1 MKDNF
6 VAASKEIIV
15 IFRYDD
21 FSSNSPDVV
30 DNALIHAF
38 AQQGVSCTFGVV
50 PFVTAGDY
58 RDSNP
63 CEEIALTEAKV
74 QILKKAMANSAVD
87 IALHGC
93 NHRTNYKQPPHS
105 EFYGL
110 DYEVQLVKIRRG
122 KEFMEG
128 KFGAPVT
135 TFIPPW
141 NSYDRNTL
149 KALDK
154 AGIDCISAN
163 RYGLAEKPLQLKY
176 APIVAETSDLKRA
189 INSARKMNEAP
200 LIVVLIHP
208 YDFTESG
215 DSRAKIS
222 CIEFGNLLL
231 WLSSQQDIKICS
243 ISQLL
248 SQRVSLGGDRFIANR
263 PSLLENILPPFI
275 AKTNDTP
282 FYMSVKNA
290 NKMKTIKILNA
301 AIFFILIGVTAT
313 ILGYWGSRIVFNY
326 SEILS
331 SVMSYATVAA
341 LIAHSVRIYRKRA
354 LYFKGALLFV
364 TLLGFLL
371 GYLLNLSF
379 S

>member
-1 MKDNF
+1 MRNNF
-6 VAASKEIIV
+6 VTETKKIIV
-15 IFRYDD
+15 VFRYDD

-58 RDSNP
+58 RNSNH
-63 CEEIALTEAKV
+63 CEEIALTETKI
-74 QILKKAMANSAVD
+74 QILKKATANSAVD

-110 DYEVQLVKIRRG
+110 DYEAQLAKIRRG
-122 KEFMEG
+122 KKFLEG
-128 KFGAPVT
+128 KFGT
-135 TFIPPW
+135 HINTFIPPW
-141 NSYDRNTL
+141 NSYDHNTL
-149 KALDK
+149 KALDE

-163 RYGLAEKPLQLKY
+163 RYGLADKSLRLKY
-176 APIVAETSDLKRA
+176 APIVAEISDLKRA
-189 INSARKMNEAP
+189 INTARGLNEAP
-200 LIVVLIHP
+200 LIVVLMHP

-222 CIEFGNLLL
+222 CVEFGNLLL
-231 WLSSQQDIKICS
+231 WLSSQQDIKVCS

-248 SQRVSLGGDRFIANR
+248 SQRVSLGDDRFIANR

-275 AKTNDTP
+275 TKTNDMP
-282 FYMSVKNA
+282 LYMSVKYA
-290 NKMKTIKILNA
+290 NKIKTVKIINT
-301 AIFFILIGVTAT
+301 AISFTLVGTTAS
-313 ILGYWGSRIVFNY
+313 ILGYWGTHIVFSY
-326 SEILS
+326 SEVLS
-331 SVMSYATVAA
+331 SIVDYTTATA
-341 LIAHSVRIYRKRA
+341 LIAHSVHIYRKRA

-364 TLLGFLL
+364 ILLGLL
-371 GYLLNLSF
+371 IGSLLNLGF